1 MGSGGLFLF
10 LTFFGKWTIFK
21 VFIVFYY
28 SIASVVYVLF
38 LAEGHVGS

>member
-10 LTFFGKWTIFK
+10 LFFGKWTIFK